1 MREGEKKRERGKE
14 EKKGETNRKGRG
26 EREAKEEGRILNFD
40 FNNSQ
45 SGYFPVGGQFP
56 EH

>member
-1 MREGEKKRERGKE
+1 MREGEKKRKKGKE
-14 EKKGETNRKGRG
+14 EKKGETNRKGR
-26 EREAKEEGRILNFD
+26 EREAKEEGRISNFD